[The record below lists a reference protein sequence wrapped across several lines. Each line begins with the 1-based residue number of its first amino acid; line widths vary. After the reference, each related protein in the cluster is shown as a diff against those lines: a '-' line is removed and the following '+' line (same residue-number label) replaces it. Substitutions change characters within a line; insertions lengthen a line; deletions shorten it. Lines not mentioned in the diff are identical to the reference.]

1 MSYDDKIE
9 LIANDL
15 VEFTTREINKEF
27 YDKIR
32 KQKRM
37 CDFTEAY
44 YKIYK
49 NHFGDLID
57 HRIYD
62 KVSVLG
68 GCLHCLFT
76 SICESSIDISEKI
89 TIMEKYIRLQVKT
102 MNLWSC

>member
-15 VEFTTREINKEF
+15 VEFVTREMNKEF

-32 KQKRM
+32 KQKRQ

-49 NHFGDLID
+49 KHFGDLID

-68 GCLHCLFT
+68 GCIYCLFT
-76 SICESSIDISEKI
+76 SICESSIDLGEMT
-89 TIMEKYIRLQVKT
+89 TIMEKYIRLQVTT

>member
-15 VEFTTREINKEF
+15 VEFVTREINKEF

-32 KQKRM
+32 KQKRH

-49 NHFGDLID
+49 THFGDLID

-68 GCLHCLFT
+68 GCIYCLFK
-76 SICESSIDISEKI
+76 SICESSIDPGEMN
-89 TIMEKYIRLQVKT
+89 TIMEKYIRLQVTT